1 MKNKEEKE
9 TNRYDVF
16 MVVQSNG
23 FNGQNYVKN
32 IEIVNTLETT
42 SHFEIV
48 DIPIQQNITT
58 MPIDMQNKLKE
69 NFSMFIK

>member
-1 MKNKEEKE
+1 MKNQEEKE
-9 TNRYDVF
+9 NAKYNAY
-16 MVVQSNG
+16 MAIQSNG

-32 IEIVNTLETT
+32 LEIVTTLEEA

-48 DIPIQQNITT
+48 DIPIQNNISP
-58 MPIDMQNKLKE
+58 MPINKINELKE